1 MDAAI
6 AEATAPVLAAPPTAA
21 AVVPDAPIGVAMPRE
36 AAFYAAL
43 GFDTDAV
50 SALRGSEAAV
60 RSSAPAGYDLQAL
73 IAAYEALGEHARPRA
88 LVHQAPQ
95 GLLTRAP
102 SPETAFALRA
112 AYARPHRALVQS
124 LAASERVDEELIYAV
139 MLKESAF
146 DPRVV
151 SNADAIGLMQ
161 LLPGTGK
168 MVGKEL
174 GLTVTRETLLDPQ
187 DNIRLGVRLL
197 KQLLKRYDGQMALA
211 AAAYNAGA
219 HRVDEWLA
227 RAARAPAKS
236 DALALD
242 RFVED
247 IPIDQTRNYVRRVT
261 AFYAR
266 YRYLGPD
273 GAGGGPV
280 IELPAD
286 VRGRTEKPK

>member
-1 MDAAI
+1 
-6 AEATAPVLAAPPTAA
+6 
-21 AVVPDAPIGVAMPRE
+21 
-36 AAFYAAL
+36 
-43 GFDTDAV
+43 
-50 SALRGSEAAV
+50 
-60 RSSAPAGYDLQAL
+60 
-73 IAAYEALGEHARPRA
+73 
-88 LVHQAPQ
+88 
-95 GLLTRAP
+95 
-102 SPETAFALRA
+102 
-112 AYARPHRALVQS
+112 
-124 LAASERVDEELIYAV
+124 
-139 MLKESAF
+139 MLKESTF

-227 RAARAPAKS
+227 RAAKAPAKAN
-236 DALALD
+236 ALALD

-266 YRYLGPD
+266 YHYLGPD
-273 GAGGGPV
+273 GTGGGPV
-280 IELPAD
+280 IDLPAE